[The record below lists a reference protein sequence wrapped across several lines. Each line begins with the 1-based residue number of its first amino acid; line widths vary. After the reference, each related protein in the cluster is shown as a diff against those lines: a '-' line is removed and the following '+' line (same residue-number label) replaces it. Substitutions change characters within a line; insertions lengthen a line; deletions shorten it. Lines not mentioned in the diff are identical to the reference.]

1 MVGPRGAG
9 LAPKLPA
16 SLQLDHV
23 GRHDRPRGFAGAL
36 HLDDAGLNNTSLDS
50 SSSHNRPRCIA
61 RHDVASR
68 DSRRYGLLKI
78 SVIGSR
84 FGWKETHDGVFEVPA
99 ERLWNL
105 NFALAG

>member
-23 GRHDRPRGFAGAL
+23 GSHDRPRGFAHAL
-36 HLDDAGLNNTSLDS
+36 GLDGAGLDNTSLDS
-50 SSSHNRPRCIA
+50 SGSHDRPRCIA

-68 DSRRYGLLKI
+68 DSRRCRLLKI
-78 SVIGSR
+78 SVVGSR
-84 FGWKETHDGVFEVPA
+84 FGWKETHDDVFEVSA
-99 ERLWNL
+99 KRLRNL
-105 NFALAG
+105 DFALAG